1 MTLPPSA
8 LPETAR
14 DEIHRL
20 LHGFCDPSSLSALTT
35 LGKALADDPGP
46 GAKSARGPATG
57 LSEPVHG
64 PGQGPVLLRR
74 LRAMAEA
81 LPPGAGLLDDP
92 ARLAAVHAC
101 AAVADPS
108 LCLAGLVHHLLC
120 LSSLTEL
127 SDDPGGLEPRLS
139 ALREGR
145 AKGVYLITEAGQ
157 ANSHLDTGTRADLD
171 PVDGSFVLHT
181 PDSWAAKFGS
191 AGTWGVEQTGV
202 VLARLFARDTD
213 CGVFAFMVDLTD
225 EQGPLPGVELSSPVA
240 LDALPLDY
248 VHVRFHGVRVPRAH
262 WLSDGAR
269 IDRDG
274 TVHDPAGSP
283 EQRLQRTLR
292 VGQGLWAAMPA
303 VAAATSRRSAVQA
316 VNYARQRRT
325 QSRIAPG
332 VPLLSYRTQQTVV
345 LGALADAFALTCAA
359 DGALAVRAQAV
370 RARAVRAQAPP
381 PKAQDMEAMGF
392 TPWAAVSQPLAA
404 YKAVTVRTAARLTAE
419 CQHRCGFSGHLTVNR
434 LAAYQGFHHAFDT
447 AGGDSQLIFYDI
459 GRSLVEQAQEP
470 AQEPEPIPD
479 PASPLWWPAVLR
491 RHQHDL
497 VRELRRRDDTTVATR
512 DPFGRWDPLLEQA
525 GLLGEAHATQ
535 MVADD
540 VTRVLGRLRDQ
551 DLVRALTPLAA
562 LHGVLAAHRWAGS
575 LLTLRTLHPADMEA
589 LPGVTDRLREA
600 IMGQLTLLLAV
611 FGETDES
618 SPAPLAAPDVNAA
631 MAATLTWT
639 RGSAS

>member
-1 MTLPPSA
+1 MA
-8 LPETAR
+8 LPLSLPESAR

-20 LHGFCDPSSLSALTT
+20 LHGSCDPSALSALAT
-35 LGKALADDPGP
+35 LRKALADGSGP
-46 GAKSARGPATG
+46 EAGPAAG
-57 LSEPVHG
+57 PREPVHG

-120 LSSLTEL
+120 LGSLTEL
-127 SDDPGGLEPRLS
+127 SDDPEGLEPRLS

-157 ANSHLDTGTRADLD
+157 ANSHLATGTRAELD
-171 PVDGSFVLHT
+171 PDNGSFVLHT
-181 PDSWAAKFGS
+181 PEPRAAKFGS
-191 AGTWGVEQTGV
+191 AGTWGVAQTGV
-202 VLARLFARDTD
+202 VLARLFAGGAD

-248 VHVRFHGVRVPRAH
+248 VHVRFHHVRVPFAH

-332 VPLLSYRTQQTVV
+332 VPLLSYRSQQTVA

-359 DGALAVRAQAV
+359 DGALAVRTEAAPDAQG
-370 RARAVRAQAPP
+370 
-381 PKAQDMEAMGF
+381 KEAMGF
-392 TPWAAVSQPLAA
+392 TPWAAVSLPLAA

-434 LAAYQGFHHAFDT
+434 LAAYRGFHHAFDT

-459 GRSLVEQAQEP
+459 GRSLAEQEEQEEK
-470 AQEPEPIPD
+470 QEQKQEQKPERIPD
-479 PASPLWWPAVLR
+479 PATSPHWWPATLR

-497 VRELRRRDDTTVATR
+497 VRELRRRGATDATR
-512 DPFGRWDPLLEQA
+512 DPFERWNPLLEQA
-525 GLLGEAHATQ
+525 GLLGEAHATLL
-535 MVADD
+535 MADD
-540 VTRVLGRLRDQ
+540 VTRVLGRLRDD

-562 LHGVLAAHRWAGS
+562 LHGVLAARRWAGS
-575 LLTLRTLHPADMEA
+575 LLTLGTLDPVDMAA
-589 LPGVTDRLREA
+589 LSGVTDRLCDTV
-600 IMGQLTLLLAV
+600 MDQLPLLTAV
-611 FGETDES
+611 FGGLDES
-618 SPAPLAAPDVNAA
+618 DSAPLAAPDVNAA

-639 RGSAS
+639 RGATS